1 MRRILRT
8 LIALAVFS
16 VAPCTAPAQFQRET
30 ALVAIK
36 APEHQ
41 LLVIMS
47 HAIDASTNGEPR
59 FVAFSSDG
67 KRLFVGGCDGRVPLA
82 PVAKDAEPRFREG
95 NVVEEAVRNT
105 IEDGSQ
111 AKRVPSVRQSGTVGV
126 FRVEDGKLLQEFRCT
141 APNATVL
148 DSCRSARLSPDG
160 KFLALIGMTSG
171 GLYILDS
178 ATGRQLGYVDSVRT
192 EGGPAES
199 LRLED
204 LAFLADSQQLLTLDK
219 SDRRILL
226 HRVPSG
232 QIVDSISVR
241 DDAVAYLNGLD
252 VSRDGKTFAY
262 GPTVWD
268 AKAAKLLRTSKKRS
282 RSTSFGSRV
291 KFSPDGRVVLGI
303 GDWKLNVWGED
314 VGQPFESG
322 VRACVND
329 VAFSPDGRLMVIA
342 RGDCAEVWSY
352 EGRKMLGELKGHLQ
366 DVARVAFS
374 PDGRRLAT
382 VSRDAS
388 TRLWDVSGFAQSP

>member
-8 LIALAVFS
+8 FIALAAFS
-16 VAPCTAPAQFQRET
+16 AAPCSAPAQFQRE
-30 ALVAIK
+30 ASPVANK

-47 HAIDASTNGEPR
+47 HSPDAASNGDPR
-59 FVAFSSDG
+59 FLAFSPDG
-67 KRLFVGGCDGRVPLA
+67 TRLYVGGRDGPVPLA
-82 PVAKDAEPRFREG
+82 PIAKDAEPRFREG
-95 NVVEEAVRNT
+95 NVVDEAVRNT

-111 AKRVPSVRQSGTVGV
+111 VKRVPSVRQSGTIGV
-126 FRVEDGKLLQEFRCT
+126 FRVEDGKLLQDFRCT

-192 EGGPAES
+192 KGGPAES

-241 DDAVAYLNGLD
+241 DDAIAYLNGLD

-268 AKAAKLLRTSKKRS
+268 AKAAKLLRTCEKAS
-282 RSTSFGSRV
+282 RSSSFGISV
-291 KFSPDGRVVLGI
+291 KLAPDGRAVMGI
-303 GDWKLNVWGED
+303 GGWDLNVWEQE
-314 VGQPFESG
+314 VSQPFETE
-322 VRACVND
+322 VHALAND
-329 VAFSPDGRLMVIA
+329 VAFSPDGRLMVVA

-352 EGRKMLGELKGHLQ
+352 EGRKMIGQLKGHLQ

-388 TRLWDVSGFAQSP
+388 TRMWDVSGFAQSP